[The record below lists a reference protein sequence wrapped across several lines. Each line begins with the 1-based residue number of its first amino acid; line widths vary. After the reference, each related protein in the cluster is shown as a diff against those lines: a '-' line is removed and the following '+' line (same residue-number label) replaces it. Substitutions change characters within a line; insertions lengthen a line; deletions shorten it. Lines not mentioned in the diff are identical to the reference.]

1 LIILAP
7 TNKQENYS
15 KMGNLNVKEW
25 EISKLINAEYN
36 PRVLKEHQFKQL
48 KDSIERFGIVDPILV
63 NVNKDRK
70 GIIIGGHQRAYVCEK
85 LGMKKIP
92 AVELDLT
99 LEQEKELNIRLNK
112 NTGEWDFESLANYFD
127 QNELIDWGFQDYEFG
142 TVEGHDSDDEG
153 YSPPDGVFDDD
164 GVGYS
169 EQYGVIIKCVSER
182 EQEEIFKRLTGEGF
196 ECKIVVT

>member
-1 LIILAP
+1 
-7 TNKQENYS
+7 
-15 KMGNLNVKEW
+15 MGNLNVKEW

-112 NTGEWDFESLANYFD
+112 NTGEWDYESLANYFD
-127 QNELIDWGFQDYEFG
+127 ENELIDWGFQDYEFDK
-142 TVEGHDSDDEG
+142 TWDNLDYIENAE
-153 YSPPDGVFDDD
+153 
-164 GVGYS
+164 
-169 EQYGVIIKCVSER
+169 EVSLDKD
-182 EQEEIFKRLTGEGF
+182 ITL
-196 ECKIVVT
+196 KIVIPFEYDDVEADIRSKVENLLKDYNGIKLQ